1 MSSTK
6 TPLVDDVNW
15 SRLFHAYGVAS
26 DTARHLPG
34 LVSDDD
40 AAFDEALDHLHGA
53 VLHQGT
59 VYPAT
64 VPSLRIVAGMLH
76 DQGLRRR
83 DEHGRSRLAAL
94 LEWIDAV
101 GDSAS
106 WYEDPDVSD
115 TAEPTDEDVDAF
127 YRAMAADDEEVWG
140 SELSQY
146 LWARSITELPAAC
159 REALTTVSAFLTD
172 EDETVRSAALDA
184 YVRLAAV
191 QPDRATLAGPLATAV
206 DAASGRD
213 ERAVV
218 VLGLG
223 DLGSDT
229 TRWLSDDD
237 PAIRACAALSLTG
250 SAEATAVLVEALQ
263 DPLAVDEWFTRR
275 PSRFDMRVHFGLV
288 ANLLARDVGLAE
300 ILPACLPVVRVAE
313 GGLWSDMTWGPIL
326 LRTFP
331 GVEFLPGVRPDPP
344 RNLNEA
350 QKAVLRELVANDD
363 LWDRRDGN
371 ANLARMRVGLTDD
384 RDAVAGLAS

>member
-40 AAFDEALDHLHGA
+40 TAFDEALDHLHGA

-250 SAEATAVLVEALQ
+250 SAEATAVLVEALR
-263 DPLAVDEWFTRR
+263 DPLAVDEWFARR

-371 ANLARMRVGLTDD
+371 ANLARMRVGLPDD